1 MTHIYLLE
9 KLFKSCKYIFFN
21 SLSCVIKPVSL
32 SHLFAMGCFHLM
44 ILSLTIL
51 MTLIEGDPQIL
62 TKFWE
67 LEEIQTTQ
75 NEQFVEEH
83 YQTNTPRNQD
93 GFNQHVEN

>member
-9 KLFKSCKYIFFN
+9 KLCKSCKYLFFN
-21 SLSCVIKPVSL
+21 SLSCVIKPVS
-32 SHLFAMGCFHLM
+32 M
-44 ILSLTIL
+44 IIL

-62 TKFWE
+62 TKFGE